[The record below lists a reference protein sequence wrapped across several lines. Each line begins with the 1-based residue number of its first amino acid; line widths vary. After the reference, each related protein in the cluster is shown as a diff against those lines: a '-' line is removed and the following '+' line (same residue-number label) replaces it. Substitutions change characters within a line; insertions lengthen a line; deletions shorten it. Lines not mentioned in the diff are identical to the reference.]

1 MRSHAIVVIDARLAT
16 LTTGCIVCVCFAPD
30 PVNEFSRD
38 AFTSSPW
45 ESHQRSLHWISKTWN
60 AYDANLRNSALFL
73 LQKKAIVPK
82 KIPSRNN
89 SQVER
94 AQARLFRLF
103 RFIKLKDKFPSFS
116 TAKAASFS
124 ACSRCSPDPL
134 ELNELGRART
144 STTPFTPRTPL
155 TNSLP
160 FAPTHARTC
169 PRG

>member
-1 MRSHAIVVIDARLAT
+1 MSSHETRLLRPLGNRINARCTGFRKRGTRMMRTYVT
-16 LTTGCIVCVCFAPD
+16 
-30 PVNEFSRD
+30 
-38 AFTSSPW
+38 
-45 ESHQRSLHWISKTWN
+45 
-60 AYDANLRNSALFL
+60 LFL
-73 LQKKAIVPK
+73 FASFCSLSTSKKSVPK

-116 TAKAASFS
+116 TAKAASLS

>member
-1 MRSHAIVVIDARLAT
+1 MSSHETRLLRPLGNRINARCTGFRKRGTRMMRTYVT
-16 LTTGCIVCVCFAPD
+16 LLSFY
-30 PVNEFSRD
+30 F
-38 AFTSSPW
+38 
-45 ESHQRSLHWISKTWN
+45 K
-60 AYDANLRNSALFL
+60 
-73 LQKKAIVPK
+73 KKAIVPK

-116 TAKAASFS
+116 TAKAASLS